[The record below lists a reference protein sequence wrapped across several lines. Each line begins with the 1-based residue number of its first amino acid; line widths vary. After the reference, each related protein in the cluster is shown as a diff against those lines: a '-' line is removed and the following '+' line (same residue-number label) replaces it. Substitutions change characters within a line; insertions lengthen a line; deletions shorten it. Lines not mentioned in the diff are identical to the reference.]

1 MRADDFRGIALALP
15 EATESAHMAHPDFR
29 VRGKI
34 FATLGY
40 PDAGHGTAKLTPELQ
55 ERYMRLYPKAFFP
68 AAGTWGRRG
77 YTVIL
82 LAGTT
87 SAIVEPVL
95 AAAWRLTAPKTLAA
109 QHASAQ
115 RPSDAGQ

>member
-1 MRADDFRGIALALP
+1 MRADRCSTDDFRRIALSMP
-15 EATESAHMAHPDFR
+15 EASESAHMAHPDFR

-55 ERYMRLYPKAFFP
+55 ERYMRLYPKAFFS
-68 AAGTWGRRG
+68 AAGAWGRRG

-82 LAGTT
+82 LAATT
-87 SAIVEPVL
+87 PAIVEPVL
-95 AAAWRLTAPKTLAA
+95 AAAWRLTAPKTLAT
-109 QHASAQ
+109 QHS
-115 RPSDAGQ
+115 PDARQ